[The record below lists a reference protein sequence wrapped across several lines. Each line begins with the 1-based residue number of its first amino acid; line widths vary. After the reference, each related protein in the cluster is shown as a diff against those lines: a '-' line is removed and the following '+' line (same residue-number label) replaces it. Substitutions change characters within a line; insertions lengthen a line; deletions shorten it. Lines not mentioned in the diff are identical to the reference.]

1 MARPALDRATAER
14 FGRNLSTVRRR
25 TGYTQEELANRCCL
39 HVSYISKMEGGTGL
53 PGINTLVRLAR
64 SLDVSADDLLRGI
77 EWTPCLPPAGRRC
90 CAERT
95 PA

>member
-1 MARPALDRATAER
+1 MARPALDREAAER
-14 FGRNLSTVRRR
+14 LGRNLFAARRR
-25 TGYTQEELANRCCL
+25 AGYTQEDLASRCCL

-64 SLDVSADDLLRGI
+64 SLDVSADLLRGI
-77 EWTPCLPPAGRRC
+77 EWTPCPLPAANS

-95 PA
+95 SA

>member
-1 MARPALDRATAER
+1 MARPVLDREAAER
-14 FGRNLSTVRRR
+14 LGRNLSAARRR
-25 TGYTQEELANRCCL
+25 AGYTQEDLARRCCL

-77 EWTPCLPPAGRRC
+77 EWTPRPLPAAKG